1 MAKRTKEKLKKA
13 LEIAAEVLGIV
24 LSLIPFIIGRRK
36 K

>member
-24 LSLIPFIIGRRK
+24 LSLLPFFIKRK